1 MNNWLGSRNV
11 AAIKLQERH
20 DHFSDCAITRH
31 THSLR
36 SCHLPSIMTL
46 FQFVSLASFTPPIS
60 TVFFSFF
67 KKVLSQGRRHVHLTF
82 DISLSSRVYT
92 LILIERLQISCRPH
106 DTWSSKLLFFWA
118 QITDS
123 FVQIRDVLQPAPP
136 LLLTTVLTFRE
147 KGRSFCHANSFFAFL
162 LKVWVWD
169 M

>member
-20 DHFSDCAITRH
+20 NHFSDCAIITRH

-36 SCHLPSIMTL
+36 SCHLLSIMTL
-46 FQFVSLASFTPPIS
+46 FQFVSLASFTPYLYC
-60 TVFFSFF
+60 FFSFF

-106 DTWSSKLLFFWA
+106 DTWSSKLLLFWA
-118 QITDS
+118 QITNS

>member
-11 AAIKLQERH
+11 AAIKLQKRH

-46 FQFVSLASFTPPIS
+46 FQYASLASFSPYL
-60 TVFFSFF
+60 SFF
-67 KKVLSQGRRHVHLTF
+67 FLFKKKALSQGRRHVHLTF

>member
-20 DHFSDCAITRH
+20 NHFSDCAITRH

-82 DISLSSRVYT
+82 DISLSSLVYT

>member
-20 DHFSDCAITRH
+20 NHFSDCAITRH

-67 KKVLSQGRRHVHLTF
+67 KKVLSQGRRHFHLTF

-147 KGRSFCHANSFFAFL
+147 KGRGFCHANSFFAFL